1 VLSATNLS
9 WKEGKTAELA
19 VTSTVVASRRR
30 VAASETMMSGLIV
43 CAGIRLEGMQTQ
55 TESIYW

>member
-1 VLSATNLS
+1 MLSAINLS
-9 WKEGKTAELA
+9 WIEEKTIELA
-19 VTSTVVASRRR
+19 VTSTIVVSRRR